1 MNWNG
6 LSSIDLGSIE
16 ADTSSTTLQ
25 AGAHIC
31 RITDAELNKTK
42 NGKGHRLAV
51 TLTSLDGS
59 GHVIDYMNVH
69 NESEV
74 ATEIGLTRLKTLLS
88 KAGYSHATPDVAKMK
103 GLKVGVHVVQG
114 ADWQDKSGETRKGGG
129 QPRDRNAY
137 FAPSD
142 EAVAAVASA
151 PTGATSTAKNDSFDD
166 DIPF

>member
-1 MNWNG
+1 M
-6 LSSIDLGSIE
+6 
-16 ADTSSTTLQ
+16 
-25 AGAHIC
+25 
-31 RITDAELNKTK
+31 
-42 NGKGHRLAV
+42 AV

-59 GHVIDYMNVH
+59 GHVMDYMNVH

-88 KAGYSHATPDVAKMK
+88 HAGYTHSTPDVTKMR

-114 ADWQDKSGETRKGGG
+114 DDWTDKSGERRKGGG
-129 QPRDRNAY
+129 QTRDRNAY

-142 EAVAAVASA
+142 EVVAAA
-151 PTGATSTAKNDSFDD
+151 PTGATTTAAGKDSFDD

>member
-1 MNWNG
+1 
-6 LSSIDLGSIE
+6 
-16 ADTSSTTLQ
+16 
-25 AGAHIC
+25 
-31 RITDAELNKTK
+31 
-42 NGKGHRLAV
+42 
-51 TLTSLDGS
+51 
-59 GHVIDYMNVH
+59 MNVH

-114 ADWQDKSGETRKGGG
+114 DDWQDKSGETRKGGG
-129 QPRDRNAY
+129 QTRDRNAY

-142 EAVAAVASA
+142 EAVAAVAAA
-151 PTGATSTAKNDSFDD
+151 PTGATSTSKKDSFDD